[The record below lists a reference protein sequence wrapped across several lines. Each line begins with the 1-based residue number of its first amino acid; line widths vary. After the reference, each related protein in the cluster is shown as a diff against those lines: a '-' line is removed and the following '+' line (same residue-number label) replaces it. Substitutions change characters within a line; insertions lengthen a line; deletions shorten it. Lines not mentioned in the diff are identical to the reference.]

1 MCSIVQALVS
11 LAGSARALEEPRLP
25 AEPSVMRES
34 AEGTTVADGELAEGG
49 PPSVHVS
56 LAYGL
61 ELEGATIGRGRDGNS
76 DAARVRR
83 ATSRL
88 EPRVEVGLLENLAID
103 FRVGVVLSESGEVT
117 SVAGTPELLS
127 GQGETLVRVPFRSP
141 DRSGLERLG
150 AGVAWAPFDSSRDPG
165 VPTWIV
171 RAEAE
176 LSPAPLRSSC
186 NGRPLG
192 GEVACADPGDLDRD
206 GVIESSEERR
216 RGTVDS
222 GVGRGTMRFGLASTL
237 ARRLTVTTPF
247 LAIRG
252 QAELPID
259 DAWSQGI
266 AAESERALPLR
277 ADARVGVVLVPWE
290 NRERFARLSIELHA
304 RGELVSRGRD
314 VSELFDALG
323 SSASAALR
331 VPRVTGGERAY
342 FDGVGVV
349 DDHAAWGGG
358 SRLVWQASRL
368 VKLEAFG
375 TIEARTAHRLFAER
389 PCGDASVCDAP
400 TNVAYRAA
408 LDGDAALWI
417 RDALRGR
424 VGAAGTV
431 SF

>member
-1 MCSIVQALVS
+1 M
-11 LAGSARALEEPRLP
+11 P
-25 AEPSVMRES
+25 AEPPVMRES

-49 PPSVHVS
+49 PPSVHVA
-56 LAYGL
+56 LAY
-61 ELEGATIGRGRDGNS
+61 ELEFDGATIGRGREGSS
-76 DAARVRR
+76 DAARVQRT
-83 ATSRL
+83 TSRL
-88 EPRVEVGLLENLAID
+88 EPRVEVGLLENFAVD
-103 FRVGVVLSESGEVT
+103 FRVGVVLSELGELT
-117 SVAGTPELLS
+117 SVAGAPGLLS
-127 GQGETLVRVPFRSP
+127 AQDESLVRAPFRSP
-141 DRSGLERLG
+141 ERSGLERLG
-150 AGVAWAPFDSSRDPG
+150 AGVAWAPFDSSRDPD

-171 RAEAE
+171 RADAE
-176 LSPAPLRSSC
+176 LSPAPLRSAC

-192 GEVACADPGDLDRD
+192 GEVACADPGDVDRD
-206 GVIESSEERR
+206 GVIEASEERR
-216 RGTVDS
+216 RATVDS
-222 GVGRGTMRFGLASTL
+222 GVARGTVRLGLGSTL
-237 ARRLTVTTPF
+237 ARRLAVTTPF

-266 AAESERALPLR
+266 AAASERALPLR
-277 ADARVGVVLVPWE
+277 ADARLGVVLVPWE
-290 NRERFARLSIELHA
+290 NRERFARLSVELHA

-323 SSASAALR
+323 SSASVALR
-331 VPRVTGGERAY
+331 APRIAGGARAY
-342 FDGVGVV
+342 FDGVGIV
-349 DDHAAWGGG
+349 DEHAAWGGG

-375 TIEARTAHRLFAER
+375 SIEARTAHQLFAER
-389 PCGDASVCDAP
+389 PCGDASACNAP

-408 LDGDAALWI
+408 IDGDAALWI